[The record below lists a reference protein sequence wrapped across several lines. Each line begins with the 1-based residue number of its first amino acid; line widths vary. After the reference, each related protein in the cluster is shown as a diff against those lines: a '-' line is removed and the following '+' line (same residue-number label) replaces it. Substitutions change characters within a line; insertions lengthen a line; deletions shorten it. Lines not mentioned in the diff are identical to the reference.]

1 MKSNTKNSVKRKSPP
16 PINPNKKFPSFEG
29 KQTSIKDFFFNDTTT
44 PPKTPTQP
52 IRFTQ
57 NNNENDK
64 SNNNNNNNT
73 ITPIKKTTTTTTV
86 VVESFDD
93 SRNTNLIQ
101 QFQKASTPS
110 SPLIPNKLPQ
120 QENRQQIP
128 NTQQQQQQQQQIKQL
143 QQQQQQQQESPNNL
157 FKTIKTTTTTETF
170 EEFLLSQPTT
180 PPPSNTTTTTTTT
193 ASSSSPSSSNNNTT
207 IIDDKNNLI
216 KNNRYYLNDFLIV
229 TETVYKRDK
238 HLFINEEK
246 DYVEGMIET
255 LDRDSQH
262 LFVRLY
268 NRKGPWFQINELKS
282 SNYQNEIKNIGAAIE
297 SLVEY
302 GFLEYYSSDKHDY
315 NEIANLLKIDQL
327 KSIASSFSIPN
338 SSGKETFLKV
348 ISGEPF
354 KGQSTLFSPKPIYK
368 KKVENLVGESIKIVT
383 EVVELWRMIHHLYFY
398 SWSTH
403 DSKSMIVN
411 NIMGIKYPEYTVWK
425 SKVKKEVQQKEE
437 EVEKEKEKEEIQN
450 QLIQVKQESDIID
463 LTQNSSGSNNNNK
476 NNNNNIK
483 EYDIDLTEN
492 ESIFPNRETLLKY
505 ENARKLEEKSINL
518 YESGGDLVALESIL
532 QVCLDELGRS
542 VSKKVKYSFA
552 LKFTVGWVYTRIL
565 SWSIDI
571 FEKLRKYQ
579 QCIDFLMLLIESP
592 YCRGKRGYWWQ
603 RMIINHKHLHRSDD
617 ALLIAERSLKEDP
630 FLRSGDRL
638 AIEKHLIQLS
648 SPPRRWRIPA
658 GLIQFSYKL
667 KEPISTTIYREK
679 VSNNQQGYKSKYLFL
694 TPQIKINKIKKII
707 IKSSQS
713 QNNQQQQQQQKV
725 QSSLSSQIQTQIQ
738 SSQTQIQSPIQSQS
752 QSQNQTPIQSQ
763 INNNNNNNNNNN
775 ILAISSQKSFDSIL
789 TTTSINNTQS
799 SSQNIYID
807 EETSLEIT
815 SDDELFPPGQSYKI
829 EKENQLQITNSV
841 KKEEEQEEE
850 EEREGQ
856 EKEEE
861 EEEEIIEIT
870 HGTVEEV
877 SLEHYSQNGGWEGI
891 HCETSIFITLYVL
904 YFWDIIFD
912 SNVPHVFQSPFQ
924 NSPLDFGSDE
934 FYFTRKES
942 IDNRIKRL
950 EHSNYDD
957 LLILLNQSWLHNG
970 CEARGVNWKSTSL
983 EQLSIISKCLG
994 GKLIAF
1000 ISRLLTE
1007 DFKSFSHGMPD
1018 LLLWKLNNNNNNNS
1032 NDIDDK
1038 NNNSSI
1044 KFVEVKGT
1052 GDRLRDQ
1059 QRIWID
1065 MLISFG
1071 CDVE

>member
-1 MKSNTKNSVKRKSPP
+1 MKSNTKNNVKRKSPP
-16 PINPNKKFPSFEG
+16 PVNPNKKFPSFEG
-29 KQTSIKDFFFNDTTT
+29 KQTSIKDFFLNDTTT
-44 PPKTPTQP
+44 PRTPTQP
-52 IRFTQ
+52 VRFTPKI
-57 NNNENDK
+57 NENDNNY
-64 SNNNNNNNT
+64 NNNNNSNNNSGNNT

-93 SRNTNLIQ
+93 TRNTNLIQ
-101 QFQKASTPS
+101 QFQKASSLS
-110 SPLIPNKLPQ
+110 SSQIPNKLPQ
-120 QENRQQIP
+120 PNEQENQHQKP
-128 NTQQQQQQQQQIKQL
+128 TSTQQQQQQEQEQEL
-143 QQQQQQQQESPNNL
+143 QEQSNNL

-170 EEFLLSQPTT
+170 EEFLLTQPTT
-180 PPPSNTTTTTTTT
+180 PPSTTTTMTTTST
-193 ASSSSPSSSNNNTT
+193 SSSSTPFDNQNIEIIDKKNRNNN
-207 IIDDKNNLI
+207 
-216 KNNRYYLNDFLIV
+216 NNRYYLNDFLIV

-238 HLFINEEK
+238 HLFINDEK
-246 DYVEGMIET
+246 DYIEGMIET

-282 SNYQNEIKNIGAAIE
+282 SNYQNEINSIGTAVE
-297 SLVEY
+297 TLVEY

-315 NEIANLLKIDQL
+315 NDIATLLKVDQL
-327 KSIASSFSIPN
+327 KSIAGSSLSNQN
-338 SSGKETFLKV
+338 SSNKETFLKI

-354 KGQSTLFSPKPIYK
+354 KGQTTLFSPKPIYK
-368 KKVENLVGESIKIVT
+368 KKVENLVGECIKIVT
-383 EVVELWRMIHHLYFY
+383 EVVDLWRMIHHLYFY

-425 SKVKKEVQQKEE
+425 SKVKQEQKEEKEVQQHIQIKVKEE
-437 EVEKEKEKEEIQN
+437 SN
-450 QLIQVKQESDIID
+450 MID
-463 LTQNSSGSNNNNK
+463 LTQNSSGSSGNDNI
-476 NNNNNIK
+476 NNNINNR

-492 ESIFPNRETLLKY
+492 ESIFPNRESLLKY

-532 QVCLDELGRS
+532 QICLEELGRG

-552 LKFTVGWVYTRIL
+552 LKFTIGWVYTRIL

-579 QCIDFLMLLIESP
+579 QCIDYLMLLIESP

-603 RMIINHKHLHRSDD
+603 RMIINHKHLHRNDD

-638 AIEKHLIQLS
+638 AIEKHLIQLA

-667 KEPISTTIYREK
+667 KEPLSTTIHREK

-713 QNNQQQQQQQKV
+713 QQTKSSQNNQQTQT
-725 QSSLSSQIQTQIQ
+725 QIQTQN
-738 SSQTQIQSPIQSQS
+738 QTQPQTPIQT
-752 QSQNQTPIQSQ
+752 QNQTPIQTQ
-763 INNNNNNNNNNN
+763 INNNN
-775 ILAISSQKSFDSIL
+775 IIPVGSQKSIDSII
-789 TTTSINNTQS
+789 TTTTINNTQS

-815 SDDELFPPGQSYKI
+815 SDDELFPPGQGNNIEYEK
-829 EKENQLQITNSV
+829 EKENKLQVTTCIV
-841 KKEEEQEEE
+841 KKEE
-850 EEREGQ
+850 G
-856 EKEEE
+856 KEEE
-861 EEEEIIEIT
+861 EEEEDEEIIEIT

-877 SLEHYSQNGGWEGI
+877 SLEYYSKTGGWEGI

-934 FYFTRKES
+934 FYFTRKEA
-942 IDNRIKRL
+942 IDKRIKRL
-950 EHSNYDD
+950 EHSNHDD
-957 LLILLNQSWLHNG
+957 LLVLLNNSWLHNG
-970 CEARGVNWKSTSL
+970 CEARGVNWKSTTID
-983 EQLSIISKCLG
+983 QLSIISKCLG

-1018 LLLWKLNNNNNNNS
+1018 LFLWKIDINNTDNNNY
-1032 NDIDDK
+1032 K
-1038 NNNSSI
+1038 NSSI

-1071 CDVE
+1071 CDVEVCHIKNKKD